1 MLKKIL
7 LAVLITGIALFVSGC
22 ADSTLSDDQI
32 REKVNYIAN
41 RSEHSSLGKD
51 VKLIRVEKH
60 FGSLENWFSTLHSDT
75 PSCDEAWGVVI
86 SSSKYKYKKIMLYR
100 RNDSYYLWYE

>member
-1 MLKKIL
+1 MLKKIS

-22 ADSTLSDDQI
+22 TDSTLNDNQI

-41 RSEHSSLGKD
+41 RSEHRSLGED

-60 FGSLENWFSTLHSDT
+60 FGSLETWISTLHSDA
-75 PSCDEAWGVVI
+75 PSCDEAWKVVI
-86 SSSKYKYKKIMLYR
+86 SSSNYKYKKIVLYR
-100 RNDSYYLWYE
+100 RNDLYYLWYK